1 MGMSLVEARGLEVR
15 RGARTVLRDVDVD
28 VAPGEVLAVVGP
40 NGAGKSTLVAALAG
54 DLSPTSGCVL
64 LQAREV
70 SAYRPVELARERSVL
85 LQHPVLG
92 VGLRV
97 RDVVAMGRA
106 PWDPR
111 ADDDAVL
118 ARAVASADVAHLLD
132 RPVAALSGG
141 EAARVA
147 LARVLAQDTPLMLW
161 DEPTAAL
168 DLTHQVSVLG
178 TARAA
183 AARGV
188 GLLVVLHDLALAA
201 AYADRVLLLVD
212 GGVVA
217 CGQPQDVLT
226 RPVLEAAY
234 RMPVLVLTHPRTGRP
249 VVVPA

>member
-1 MGMSLVEARGLEVR
+1 VSLVEARGLEVR
-15 RGARTVLRDVDVD
+15 RGGRTVLHDVDVS
-28 VAPGEVLAVVGP
+28 VEPGEVLAVVGP

-54 DLSPTSGCVL
+54 DLAPSAGRVL
-64 LQAREV
+64 LQGREV
-70 SAYRPVELARERSVL
+70 SAYRPGELARERSVL

-92 VGLRV
+92 AGLRV

-118 ARAVASADVAHLLD
+118 ARAVASADVGHLLD

-168 DLTHQVSVLG
+168 DLTHQVSVLE
-178 TARAA
+178 TARASA
-183 AARGV
+183 ASGV

-217 CGQPQDVLT
+217 CGGPQEVLT
-226 RPVLEAAY
+226 EQVLEPAY

>member
-1 MGMSLVEARGLEVR
+1 MSLVEARGLEVR
-15 RGARTVLRDVDVD
+15 RGRRAVLHGVD
-28 VAPGEVLAVVGP
+28 VAVEPGEVLAVVGP

-54 DLSPTSGCVL
+54 DLAPTSGRVQ
-64 LQAREV
+64 LQGREV
-70 SAYRPVELARERSVL
+70 SAYGSVELARARSVL

-111 ADDDAVL
+111 TDDGAVL
-118 ARAVASADVAHLLD
+118 ARAVAGADVAHLLD

-147 LARVLAQDTPLMLW
+147 LARVLAQDAPLMLW

-168 DLTHQVSVLG
+168 DLTHQVCVLE

-183 AARGV
+183 AASGV

-212 GGVVA
+212 GRVVA
-217 CGQPQDVLT
+217 CGEPQEVLT
-226 RPVLEAAY
+226 QPVLQAAY